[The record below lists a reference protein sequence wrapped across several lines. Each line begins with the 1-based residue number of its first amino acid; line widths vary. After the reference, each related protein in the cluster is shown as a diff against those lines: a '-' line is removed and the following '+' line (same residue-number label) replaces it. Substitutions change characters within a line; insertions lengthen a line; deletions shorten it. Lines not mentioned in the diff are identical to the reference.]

1 MAVFIMVL
9 TKKMMRESIVE
20 SVRVVCGVRECCSDT
35 ETCCKISS
43 VFGLHGMRVNESEQ
57 GVLIVG

>member
-9 TKKMMRESIVE
+9 TKKNDE

-57 GVLIVG
+57 WDDRRRCW